1 MHLFFGD
8 GFSVREKRE
17 NRFLHISGQ
26 NRKKMEKIFLF
37 DLFGDE

>member
-1 MHLFFGD
+1 VTVFLF
-8 GFSVREKRE
+8 EKKRE